1 MNKDELKGKATNLK
15 GRLKDA
21 FGSLTGNKSKQAE
34 GFADRAR
41 GAVEEKFGKA
51 KRETKQDIDE
61 EGDE

>member
-34 GFADRAR
+34 GFADRAHD
-41 GAVEEKFGKA
+41 AVEEKFGKA